1 MKPFACL
8 LYSFSYFQIL
18 FDKNEVPE
26 HSLFNIKLEKRR
38 QNGVHTLLLFD
49 KNGVPQLS
57 LFDDKLEKRSTH
69 SIII

>member
-1 MKPFACL
+1 M
-8 LYSFSYFQIL
+8 YSFSYFQIL

-57 LFDDKLEKRSTH
+57 LFDDKLEKRSKKQSTH